1 MVKKVYLLRVF
12 LKKFKPHILIIL
24 TEFGYTF
31 LYFFTDASFKH
42 GMNPHI
48 HVTYRQIVATIALFP
63 FAYFLERKS
72 RPRITMTLFLEI
84 FVLSLFGSSLS
95 QNMYYSSMRY
105 TSPTFLSSMVNT
117 IACLTFIIAVMFK
130 LEVVDLR
137 NPRGI
142 AKVLG
147 TLVSLGGA
155 MVMTFY
161 KGPIIRNLWHPL
173 IHMQHTATHHVHE
186 NWLKGSV
193 LTVSSCISWA
203 LSYIMQAFTLKRYPA
218 QLSLTTWMNLIGAAQ
233 TGVFALLTQHKPGVW
248 KVGINIDLWC
258 IIYAGIVGSALV
270 VYIQLWCTEKK
281 GPVFATMYSPLG
293 AVLVALL
300 AYFVLGQRLYVGS
313 IVGGVIVVVGLYLLL
328 WGKEDEH
335 MLQDDSIASKNVS
348 QDEP

>member
-1 MVKKVYLLRVF
+1 MGR
-12 LKKFKPHILIIL
+12 
-24 TEFGYTF
+24 
-31 LYFFTDASFKH
+31 
-42 GMNPHI
+42 
-48 HVTYRQIVATIALFP
+48 
-63 FAYFLERKS
+63 
-72 RPRITMTLFLEI
+72 
-84 FVLSLFGSSLS
+84 
-95 QNMYYSSMRY
+95 
-105 TSPTFLSSMVNT
+105 
-117 IACLTFIIAVMFK
+117 

-203 LSYIMQAFTLKRYPA
+203 LSYIMQ
-218 QLSLTTWMNLIGAAQ
+218 
-233 TGVFALLTQHKPGVW
+233 
-248 KVGINIDLWC
+248 
-258 IIYAGIVGSALV
+258 GIVGSALV

-335 MLQDDSIASKNVS
+335 MLQDESIASKNVS

>member
-84 FVLSLFGSSLS
+84 FVLSLFG
-95 QNMYYSSMRY
+95 
-105 TSPTFLSSMVNT
+105 
-117 IACLTFIIAVMFK
+117 

>member
-1 MVKKVYLLRVF
+1 MMKNVYLLRVF
-12 LKKFKPHILIIL
+12 FEKFKPHILIIL

-72 RPRITMTLFLEI
+72 RPRITVALFLEI
-84 FVLSLFGSSLS
+84 FVLSLFG
-95 QNMYYSSMRY
+95 
-105 TSPTFLSSMVNT
+105 
-117 IACLTFIIAVMFK
+117 
-130 LEVVDLR
+130 LEAVDLR

-161 KGPIIRNLWHPL
+161 KGPIITNLWHPL

-258 IIYAGIVGSALV
+258 IMYAGIVGSALV

-313 IVGGVIVVVGLYLLL
+313 IVGGVIVLVGLYLLL
-328 WGKEDEH
+328 WGKEDVHKLRDE
-335 MLQDDSIASKNVS
+335 SIASNHVS
-348 QDEP
+348 HDEP

>member
-1 MVKKVYLLRVF
+1 MMKNVYFLRVF
-12 LKKFKPHILIIL
+12 FEKFKPHILIIL

-72 RPRITMTLFLEI
+72 RPRITVALFLEI
-84 FVLSLFGSSLS
+84 FVLSLFG
-95 QNMYYSSMRY
+95 
-105 TSPTFLSSMVNT
+105 
-117 IACLTFIIAVMFK
+117 

-335 MLQDDSIASKNVS
+335 MLQDESIASKNVS